1 MLLTISSFIFI
12 RRCINT
18 SITVDFLLKLP
29 IFKSSACLLTENG
42 LNNVIQYVTVVEAP
56 DFHFSNLGDN
66 VFALTTLS
74 AHHNSLEEIN
84 SVICGMCEAR
94 VSAIAIK
101 LGRFVNEIHTS
112 TIQIAEDHQVPL
124 ITLNSTVYFR
134 QILSDTL
141 SVIADN
147 QRLILN
153 QINHINQALIDAIL
167 QNCTT
172 KDLLVLLCG
181 QFDCYCCCMN
191 EFGEKLSES
200 SSLKSTIDTS
210 HVRFVIEQYIASI
223 SKDSPLSYYQDG
235 NTVVF
240 PCMVDN
246 RMVAIFCI
254 VAEEH
259 DMNLVFSLAQS
270 IVSGISIKFL
280 EQNLKLQAEME
291 LTASILDDILFSHR
305 SEAGVIAERLKLL
318 NFSLHTQ
325 QLIVILSP
333 CDFDYK
339 EQHYFYTAKNLQ
351 VIFDSK
357 FDSALVF
364 KRGNEYIIFI
374 SYDSPNT
381 TANLK
386 GILKYCHN
394 AISRTESC
402 SFDIGCSMPVT
413 DLLSMHECYSQAKRA
428 IQFGRSVELGQHIFM
443 YDNYFELGLLS
454 NCVGS
459 IDAETL
465 FRRITRPIQ
474 DYDKKFKTELWC
486 TLEASFRYDNLDMI
500 AEQLFIHISTLRY
513 RLNKVETLTGYSYFK
528 IHDRLTLYLSYLL
541 FKASGY
547 VK

>member
-1 MLLTISSFIFI
+1 M
-12 RRCINT
+12 
-18 SITVDFLLKLP
+18 KLP
-29 IFKSSACLLTENG
+29 IFKLNGHLLAKTG
-42 LNNVIQYVTVVEAP
+42 LDNVILYVTVVEAS
-56 DFHFSNLGDN
+56 DFHFNNLGDN
-66 VFALTTLS
+66 VFVLTTLS
-74 AHHNSLEEIN
+74 AHHHSLEEIN
-84 SVICGMCEAR
+84 SVILGMCKAK

-101 LGRFVNEIHTS
+101 LGRFVNEIHPS
-112 TIQIAEDHQVPL
+112 TIQIALEHQVPL

-134 QILSDTL
+134 QVLSDTL

-147 QRLILN
+147 QRLVLN
-153 QINHINQALIDAIL
+153 QINHMNQALIDAIL

-172 KDLLVLLCG
+172 SDLLILLCG
-181 QFDCYCCCMN
+181 QVDCYCCCMN
-191 EFGEKLSES
+191 ESGEKLAES
-200 SSLKSTIDTS
+200 SSLKTAVDTN
-210 HVRFVIEQYIASI
+210 HVRHIIEQYMEDI
-223 SKDSPLSYYQDG
+223 SDQTPLSYYQEG

-246 RMVAIFCI
+246 RLAAIFCI
-254 VAEEH
+254 VAKEH
-259 DMNLVFSLAQS
+259 DMPLVFSLAQS

-305 SEAGVIAERLKLL
+305 SDARVIAERLKLL
-318 NFSLHTQ
+318 NFSLHAQ
-325 QLIVILSP
+325 LLIVILSP

-339 EQHYFYTAKNLQ
+339 DQHFFYTVKNLQ
-351 VIFDSK
+351 KIFDSK

-374 SYDSPNT
+374 SYASANI

-386 GILKYCHN
+386 SIMTYCRN

-402 SFDIGCSMPVT
+402 NFDLGCSMPVT

-428 IQFGRSVELGQHIFM
+428 IQFGRSVDREQHQFM

-454 NCVGS
+454 YCVGS
-459 IDAETL
+459 IDADTV
-465 FRRITRPIQ
+465 FRRIIVPIQ
-474 DYDKKFKTELWC
+474 DYDKKFKTELWN

-528 IHDRLTLYLSYLL
+528 IHDRLTLYMSYLL

-547 VK
+547 IE